1 MTRSIAVLLCLLTP
15 AIAAAHLRQAAFATA
30 SAPKGSGAQAQNPVS
45 DAVREGWN
53 GAKRN
58 LSRAADAMPEAKFGF
73 KPVDTVR
80 TFGQIVAH
88 VAGANYIFCAA
99 ARGEKAPYAEDHFE
113 KTATTKAAI
122 TKALGD
128 SISYCD
134 AAYTALDDRKAGE
147 MIAAPFGSGKS
158 ARASALMG
166 NTGHL
171 QEHYG
176 NLVTYLRINGIV
188 PPSSAGQ

>member
-1 MTRSIAVLLCLLTP
+1 MIRSTLALVCLMLP
-15 AIAAAHLRQAAFATA
+15 SAAL
-30 SAPKGSGAQAQNPVS
+30 AQNPIS
-45 DAVREGWN
+45 DAIRDGWN

-58 LSRAADAMPEAKFGF
+58 LTRATEAMPDARFNF

-80 TFGQIVAH
+80 TYGQIVAH

-99 ARGEKAPYAEDHFE
+99 ARGDKAPFAEDHFE

-122 TKALGD
+122 AKALAD
-128 SISYCD
+128 SIAYCD
-134 AAYTALDDRKAGE
+134 AAYTSLDDRRAAE
-147 MIAAPFGSGKS
+147 MVAAPFGSGKA
-158 ARASALMG
+158 ARASALIG

-188 PPSSAGQ
+188 PPSSSGQ

>member
-1 MTRSIAVLLCLLTP
+1 MLRPTLAMLCLMLP
-15 AIAAAHLRQAAFATA
+15 STA
-30 SAPKGSGAQAQNPVS
+30 LAQNPIS
-45 DAVREGWN
+45 GAIREGWD

-58 LSRAADAMPEAKFGF
+58 LTRATEAMPDARFNF

-99 ARGEKAPYAEDHFE
+99 ARGEKAPYSEDHFE
-113 KTATTKAAI
+113 KTTTTKAAI
-122 TKALGD
+122 AKALAD
-128 SISYCD
+128 SIAYCD
-134 AAYTALDDRKAGE
+134 AAYKSLDDRGAAE
-147 MIAAPFGSGKS
+147 MVTAPFGSGKS

-166 NTGHL
+166 NTGHV

-188 PPSSAGQ
+188 PPSSSGQ

>member
-1 MTRSIAVLLCLLTP
+1 MRLVKTAVLLLFAFP
-15 AIAAAHLRQAAFATA
+15 ASAAAQGSAA
-30 SAPKGSGAQAQNPVS
+30 NPVS
-45 DAVREGWN
+45 DAIRAGWN

-58 LSRAADAMPEAKFGF
+58 LTRAAEAMPDNKFNF

-80 TFGQIVAH
+80 SYGQIVAH

-99 ARGEKAPYAEDHFE
+99 ARGEKAPYSEDHFE
-113 KTATTKAAI
+113 KSATTKAAI
-122 TKALGD
+122 VKALGD
-128 SISYCD
+128 SIAYCD
-134 AAYTALDDRKAGE
+134 AAYKTLDDRNAGE
-147 MIAAPFGSGKS
+147 MIAAPFGDGKD

-166 NTGHL
+166 NSGHL

>member
-1 MTRSIAVLLCLLTP
+1 MIRSTIALLVVMLP
-15 AIAAAHLRQAAFATA
+15 SVAF
-30 SAPKGSGAQAQNPVS
+30 AQNPIS
-45 DAVREGWN
+45 DAIRDGWN
-53 GAKRN
+53 GAKGN
-58 LSRAADAMPEAKFGF
+58 LTRATAVMPDARFNF

-99 ARGEKAPYAEDHFE
+99 ARGEKAPFSEDHFE

-122 TKALGD
+122 AKALAD
-128 SISYCD
+128 SIAYCD
-134 AAYTALDDRKAGE
+134 AAYESLDDRQAAE
-147 MIAAPFGSGKS
+147 MVAAPFGSGKS
-158 ARASALMG
+158 ARASALIG

-188 PPSSAGQ
+188 PPSSSGQ

>member
-1 MTRSIAVLLCLLTP
+1 MTRIMAVLFVLAVP
-15 AIAAAHLRQAAFATA
+15 AAAA
-30 SAPKGSGAQAQNPVS
+30 AQNPIS
-45 DAVREGWN
+45 DTIREGWD

-58 LSRAADAMPEAKFGF
+58 LTRSGEAMPDAKFTF
-73 KPVDTVR
+73 KPVETVR
-80 TFGQIVAH
+80 SYGQIIAH

-113 KTATTKAAI
+113 KSATTKAAI
-122 TKALGD
+122 MKALAD
-128 SISYCD
+128 SIAYCD
-134 AAYTALDDRKAGE
+134 AAYKAVTDKTAAE
-147 MIAAPFGSGKS
+147 MVAAPFGNGKA
-158 ARASALMG
+158 ARASALIG

-188 PPSSAGQ
+188 PPSSTGQ

>member
-1 MTRSIAVLLCLLTP
+1 MKHSIAALFVLLAP
-15 AIAAAHLRQAAFATA
+15 AVA
-30 SAPKGSGAQAQNPVS
+30 SAQNPIS
-45 DAVREGWN
+45 DAIRDGWA

-58 LSRAADAMPEAKFGF
+58 LTRAGEAMPDAKFSF

-80 TFGQIVAH
+80 TYGQIIAH

-113 KTATTKAAI
+113 KSATTKAAI
-122 TKALGD
+122 MKALAD
-128 SISYCD
+128 SMAYCD
-134 AAYTALDDRKAGE
+134 AAYAALDDRKAGE
-147 MIAAPFGSGKS
+147 MTAAAFGNGK
-158 ARASALMG
+158 APRASALIG

>member
-1 MTRSIAVLLCLLTP
+1 MIRSTVALVCLMLPSAAV
-15 AIAAAHLRQAAFATA
+15 
-30 SAPKGSGAQAQNPVS
+30 AQNAVS
-45 DAVREGWN
+45 DAIREGWE

-58 LSRAADAMPEAKFGF
+58 LTRATEAMPEAKFDF

-80 TFGQIVAH
+80 SYGQIVAH

-99 ARGEKAPYAEDHFE
+99 ARGEKPPYSEDHFE

-122 TKALGD
+122 AKALAE
-128 SISYCD
+128 SIAYCD
-134 AAYTALDDRKAGE
+134 AAYKSLDDRRAAE
-147 MIAAPFGSGKS
+147 MVAAPFGSGKA
-158 ARASALMG
+158 ARASGLMG

-188 PPSSAGQ
+188 PPSSGGQ

>member
-1 MTRSIAVLLCLLTP
+1 MIRPTLVMLCLMLP
-15 AIAAAHLRQAAFATA
+15 SVA
-30 SAPKGSGAQAQNPVS
+30 SAQNPIS
-45 DAVREGWN
+45 DAIRNGWN
-53 GAKRN
+53 GAKGN
-58 LSRAADAMPEAKFGF
+58 LTRATDAMPDAKFNF

-80 TFGQIVAH
+80 TYGQIVAH

-113 KTATTKAAI
+113 KTATTKGAI
-122 TKALGD
+122 AKALAD
-128 SISYCD
+128 SMAYCD
-134 AAYTALDDRKAGE
+134 AAYQALDDRRAAE
-147 MIAAPFGSGKS
+147 MVAAPFGNGK
-158 ARASALMG
+158 APRASALIG

-188 PPSSAGQ
+188 PPSSSGQ

>member
-1 MTRSIAVLLCLLTP
+1 MTRSIAVLLCLMTP
-15 AIAAAHLRQAAFATA
+15 AVAAAHLRQ
-30 SAPKGSGAQAQNPVS
+30 GSGAQAQNPVS
-45 DAVREGWN
+45 DAIREGWN

-58 LSRAADAMPEAKFGF
+58 LSRAAEAMPEAKFSF

-80 TFGQIVAH
+80 SYGQIIAH

-99 ARGEKAPYAEDHFE
+99 ARGEKAPYSEDHFE
-113 KTATTKAAI
+113 KSATTKAAI
-122 TKALGD
+122 TKALND
-128 SISYCD
+128 SLAYCD
-134 AAYTALDDRKAGE
+134 AAYTAVTDRTAGE
-147 MIAAPFGSGKS
+147 MVASAFGNGKS

-188 PPSSAGQ
+188 PPSSTGQ